1 MWERFSFYGMQAVF
15 YLYMINALT
24 FDKTFAD
31 LIYGNYTG
39 MVYLTALIGGF
50 LSDRYMGNRK
60 SIITGGF
67 TMAFGQ
73 LLLFTSGMLYTN
85 KPVAAFFLYSGLI
98 FLCLGNGF
106 FKPNISSMVGQLYPE
121 NDKRI
126 DSAFTIFYMGINIG
140 GLMAPIICGFVGN
153 TGNIAD
159 FKWGYFAAGVGML
172 LSLVIFIPLKN
183 RYVVTP
189 EGKPIGVMPPY
200 RKSYDRNVTSLG
212 IGNEGKSV
220 PKEDFGNEEKRE
232 ELGNEGKYRGSDRSG
247 GRNLIKYSGF
257 FVIVF
262 ALFFFVLKSDIIGSF
277 IFATFFIAPLSIIL
291 DKSLGKI
298 EKQKI
303 IAMFLLI
310 VFSMVFWIAFG
321 EIGSSLTYFADKQ
334 LDRSIFGWQMPPAV
348 FQAFGPIF
356 IISFAPILA
365 LVWSGLA
372 KRKSE
377 PSIPFKLAIG
387 LFLICIA
394 YLILALAV
402 KFLDPNV
409 KTGMQW
415 LVIMYFFLT
424 LGELSLS
431 PIGLSMMVKLA
442 PIRFGSMLMSVWF
455 LSLGTSFKLSGVMST
470 FYPHD
475 NIKPIFLGM
484 QIATTYDFFMIF
496 VVLTGLSSLILFFL
510 IKPLLKLMNGVR

>member
-1 MWERFSFYGMQAVF
+1 MRHPKGLFLLFFTEMWERFSFYGMQAVF

-50 LSDRYMGNRK
+50 LSDRFMGNRK

-73 LLLFTSGMLYTN
+73 LLLFTSGMLYAD
-85 KPVAAFFLYSGLI
+85 KPVAAFFLYAGLI

-159 FKWGYFAAGVGML
+159 FKWGYFAAGIGML

-189 EGKPIGVMPPY
+189 EGKPIGVVPPY
-200 RKSYDRNVTSLG
+200 RESRNS
-212 IGNEGKSV
+212 
-220 PKEDFGNEEKRE
+220 
-232 ELGNEGKYRGSDRSG
+232 

-262 ALFFFVLKSDIIGSF
+262 ALFYFIFKSDIIGSF
-277 IFATFFIAPLSIIL
+277 IFATFFTAPLSIIL

-310 VFSMVFWIAFG
+310 MFSMVFWIAFG

-334 LDRSIFGWQMPPAV
+334 LDRSLLGWSMPPAV

-365 LVWSGLA
+365 VLWSALA

-442 PIRFGSMLMSVWF
+442 PLRFGSVLMSVWF
-455 LSLGTSFKLSGVMST
+455 LSLGTSFKLSGVLST

-475 NIKPIFLGM
+475 NIKPIFLGI

-496 VVLTGLSSLILFFL
+496 AVLTGLSSLILFFL